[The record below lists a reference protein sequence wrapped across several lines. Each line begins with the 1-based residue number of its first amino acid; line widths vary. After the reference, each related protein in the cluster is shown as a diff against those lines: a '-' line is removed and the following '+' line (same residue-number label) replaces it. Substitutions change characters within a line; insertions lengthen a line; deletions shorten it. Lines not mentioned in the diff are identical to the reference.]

1 MRRIFAVLT
10 LAMMLLSVSCRRNTT
25 EDISSIYGAGEIKNE
40 NSSSA
45 EILQPDEM
53 QSDSQNL
60 PIIPSSPETP
70 NEITQQPSTPDTS
83 SQDEQTKPD
92 DEHIHN
98 FTTEVIEPNCKF
110 VGYSIRRCDCGTQEK
125 YAYVNALGHDWG
137 RWEEIKKPTADNE
150 GLKRRICSRC
160 SEQEDQKVEKLPTQ
174 IGDFMIEVLRL
185 TNIEREKQG
194 LAPLEYYSVAQSA
207 ADIRAQEIRKEFS
220 HTRPDGSDCFTVLDD
235 INVEYFTAGENIS
248 YGYSTPQ
255 DAVTAWM
262 DSQSHRENILSS
274 DFTHLVVGYNADGS
288 SPFWVQIFL
297 GL

>member
-10 LAMMLLSVSCRRNTT
+10 VVMLLLAASCRSNTT
-25 EDISSIYGAGEIKNE
+25 GDLSSVYSTDDNTSENISGFEPSQTDEI
-40 NSSSA
+40 
-45 EILQPDEM
+45 
-53 QSDSQNL
+53 QSDEQNEHTESPPSEMPDGITQP
-60 PIIPSSPETP
+60 PINVETP
-70 NEITQQPSTPDTS
+70 
-83 SQDEQTKPD
+83 SQDESSYV
-92 DEHIHN
+92 HIHT
-98 FTTEVIEPNCKF
+98 FTVEIIEPDCKS
-110 VGYSIRRCDCGTQEK
+110 VGYSIRICDCGTQEK
-125 YAYVNALGHDWG
+125 YEYVNALGHSWG
-137 RWEEIKKPTADNE
+137 TWEEIKKPTTTNE
-150 GLKRRICSRC
+150 GLKSRTCSRC
-160 SEQEDQKVEKLPTQ
+160 NEQENQKIEKLPMQ
-174 IGDFMIEVLRL
+174 AGSFMLEVLRL